1 MSGKSGVKPEPAGK
15 RNFSCF
21 GAPVLDPSIA
31 EIRDGG
37 HKGYVR
43 WPGGSRA
50 GSAETH
56 DATLDY
62 ILTIDAEAVLGQL
75 GPRETQ
81 GMARFIP
88 SLLCGEESAVIIFE
102 HERRRYGKTKDS
114 KISAALGQI
123 ALEEERHELMLRGL
137 AEYLPE
143 PADLDAIHRRAK
155 SFFFRLGFKSPDP
168 LQRLNLIGALDRCV
182 CITLGQMIKR
192 ASVTRL
198 PAFGRIVR
206 RILEDEARHVRICR
220 RIMAELGVARKDMEQ
235 AAVTVRE
242 MFVEMMG
249 PVGDSFED
257 IGVDPDR
264 LFRSIMRHEKIEIG

>member
-1 MSGKSGVKPEPAGK
+1 MGAVRK

-21 GAPVLDPSIA
+21 GAPVLDAAIA
-31 EIRDGG
+31 EIRDSG

-43 WPGGSRA
+43 WPGGSQA
-50 GSAETH
+50 SSTETH
-56 DATLDY
+56 DAVLDY
-62 ILTIDAEAVLGQL
+62 ILTIDAEAVLGEL
-75 GPRETQ
+75 TPRETE

-88 SLLCGEESAVIIFE
+88 SLLCGEESAVIIFD
-102 HERRRYGKTKDS
+102 HERRRYGKGNDG

-137 AEYLPE
+137 GDYLP
-143 PADLDAIHRRAK
+143 PPDDLDEIEARAK
-155 SFFFRLGFKSPDP
+155 RFFFNLGFRSPDP

-182 CITLGQMIKR
+182 CITLGEMIKR

-220 RIMAELGVARKDMEQ
+220 RIMAELGVTKKNMEK
-235 AAVTVRE
+235 AAVTVGE
-242 MFVEMMG
+242 MFVEMMA
-249 PVGDSFED
+249 PVGNSFED
-257 IGVDPDR
+257 IGVDPGR

>member
-1 MSGKSGVKPEPAGK
+1 MSE
-15 RNFSCF
+15 RQFSCF
-21 GAPVLDPSIA
+21 GAPVLDEAIA
-31 EIRDGG
+31 EIRDTG

-50 GSAETH
+50 SSTETH
-56 DATLDY
+56 DTVLDY
-62 ILTIDAEAVLGQL
+62 ILTIDGEAILGEL
-75 GPRETQ
+75 TPRETE

-88 SLLCGEESAVIIFE
+88 SLLCGEESAVIIFD
-102 HERRRYGKTKDS
+102 HERRRYGKTKDV

-123 ALEEERHELMLRGL
+123 ALEEERHELMLRVLGD
-137 AEYLPE
+137 YLPR
-143 PADLDAIHRRAK
+143 PDDLDEIHGRAK
-155 SFFFRLGFKSPDP
+155 SFFFKLGFKSPDP

-182 CITLGQMIKR
+182 CITLGDMIKR

-198 PAFGRIVR
+198 PAFGRIIR

-220 RIMAELGVARKDMEQ
+220 RIMAELGVTKQDMEE

-264 LFRSIMRHEKIEIG
+264 LFRGIMRHEKIEIG